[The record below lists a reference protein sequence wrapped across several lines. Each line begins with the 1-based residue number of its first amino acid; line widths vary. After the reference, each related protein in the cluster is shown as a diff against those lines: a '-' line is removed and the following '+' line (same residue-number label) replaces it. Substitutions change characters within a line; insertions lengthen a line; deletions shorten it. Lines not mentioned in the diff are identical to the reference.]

1 MSWSGMR
8 GRESERIF
16 SEEDWKE
23 KVGTNSKKS
32 SLSVNEK

>member
-16 SEEDWKE
+16 SEEDWRE
-23 KVGTNSKKS
+23 KVGDEFKKS